1 MDIDWSA
8 LTGFE
13 WDSGNETKS
22 ATKHRV
28 SCAEG
33 EQVFA
38 GVPLVVEDEKHSSGE
53 PRWHALGESEEG
65 RRLMV
70 SFTIRGSMVRVIS
83 ARSMHKKEQQVYEQQ
98 K

>member
-1 MDIDWSA
+1 MDFDWSA

-22 ATKHRV
+22 ASKHRV
-28 SCAEG
+28 SSAEA

-38 GVPLVVEDEKHSSGE
+38 GVPMVVGDEKHSSGE
-53 PRWHALGESEEG
+53 ARWHALGESEEG

-70 SFTIRGSMVRVIS
+70 SFTIRGSSVRVIS
-83 ARSMHKKEQQVYEQQ
+83 ARPMHKQEQKFYEKQ

>member
-1 MDIDWSA
+1 MEFDWST

-13 WDSGNETKS
+13 WDSGNETKN

-28 SCAEG
+28 SCAEA

-38 GVPLVVEDEKHSSGE
+38 GMPLVLKDEKHSGRES
-53 PRWHALGESEEG
+53 RWHALGETEDG
-65 RRLMV
+65 RLLMA
-70 SFTIRGSMVRVIS
+70 SFTIRGSKLRVIS
-83 ARSMHKKEQQVYEQQ
+83 ARPMHKKEKQFYENQ